1 MLLQNK
7 SAVIYG
13 GGGVIGAAVARRF
26 AQAGARIFLAGRSL
40 AKLQAAANDI
50 GGDVGVA
57 QVDALNEAAVR
68 AHADAVADQAGG
80 IDITLNAVG
89 IHHVQGVPFAELA
102 LEDYF
107 LPVATYA
114 RTNFITAQA
123 VARYMKRGG
132 VILTLATPASRM
144 PGPGFMGHS
153 SACAAVE
160 AMTRHL
166 AGELGPRGIRTIC
179 MKSHAI
185 PEAVTLGSHS
195 REVFAQ
201 VAVRSGMNV
210 DTMLADAG
218 QSTLLQRLPT
228 LAQIAETA
236 TFLASDQ
243 AGAITG
249 AIVNLTCGAQVD

>member
-1 MLLQNK
+1 MLLQHK
-7 SAVIYG
+7 RAVIYG
-13 GGGVIGAAVARRF
+13 GGGAIGSAVARSF
-26 AQAGARIFLAGRSL
+26 ARAGAQVFLAGRSL
-40 AKLQAAANDI
+40 VKLQAAANDI
-50 GGDVGVA
+50 GGKVGVA
-57 QVDALNEAAVR
+57 QVDALDAAAVKT
-68 AHADAVADQAGG
+68 HADAVAAEVGG

-89 IHHVQGVPFAELA
+89 IQHVQGIPFPDLA
-102 LEDYF
+102 LEDYY
-107 LPVATYA
+107 LPVATYT

-123 VARYMKRGG
+123 VARHMKTGG

-160 AMTRHL
+160 AITRHL
-166 AGELGPRGIRTIC
+166 AGELGPSGIRAIC
-179 MKSHAI
+179 LKSHAI
-185 PEAVTLGSHS
+185 PEAVTFGSHS

-201 VAVRSGMNV
+201 VATRAGMDVNN
-210 DTMLADAG
+210 MLADAA

-236 TFLASDQ
+236 TFLASDH